1 MDINTRIKMRS
12 KARLTKGLM
21 NILFDDIERI
31 GNEVDDCD
39 VVNLKDSIQ
48 DAKGTLQCLLDT
60 IVELEYNVYLS
71 NRGTRE

>member
-1 MDINTRIKMRS
+1 MDINTRLKMRS

-31 GNEVDDCD
+31 SNEVDDFD
-39 VVNLKDSIQ
+39 LVNLKDSIQ
-48 DAKGTLQCLLDT
+48 DAKGTLQCLLDN
-60 IVELEYNVYLS
+60 IVELEYSVYLS

>member
-1 MDINTRIKMRS
+1 MDVNTRIRMRS

-31 GNEVDDCD
+31 SNEVDDFD
-39 VVNLKDSIQ
+39 IVNLKDSIQ
-48 DAKGTLQCLLDT
+48 DAKGTLQCLLDN
-60 IVELEYNVYLS
+60 IVELEYSVYLS

>member
-12 KARLTKGLM
+12 KARLVKGLM
-21 NILFDDIERI
+21 NILFDDVERI

-39 VVNLKDSIQ
+39 VVSLKDSIQ
-48 DAKGTLQCLLDT
+48 DAKGTLQCLLDN

>member
-12 KARLTKGLM
+12 KARLAKGLM

-31 GNEVDDCD
+31 SNEVDEFDI
-39 VVNLKDSIQ
+39 VNLKDSIQ
-48 DAKGTLQCLLDT
+48 DAKGTLQCLLDN
-60 IVELEYNVYLS
+60 IVELEYSVYLS

>member
-12 KARLTKGLM
+12 KARLSKGLM

-31 GNEVDDCD
+31 SNEVDDCD

-48 DAKGTLQCLLDT
+48 DAKGTLQCLLDN
-60 IVELEYNVYLS
+60 IVELEYSVYLS
-71 NRGTRE
+71 SRGTRE

>member
-12 KARLTKGLM
+12 KARLVKGLM

-31 GNEVDDCD
+31 SNEVDDCD
-39 VVNLKDSIQ
+39 VISLKDSIQ
-48 DAKGTLQCLLDT
+48 DAKGTLQCLLDN

-71 NRGTRE
+71 NRSTRE

>member
-21 NILFDDIERI
+21 NILFDDVERI
-31 GNEVDDCD
+31 SNEVDDCD

-48 DAKGTLQCLLDT
+48 DAKGTLQCLLDN
-60 IVELEYNVYLS
+60 IVELEYTVYLS
-71 NRGTRE
+71 SRGTRE

>member
-31 GNEVDDCD
+31 SNEVDDFD
-39 VVNLKDSIQ
+39 IVNLKDSIQ
-48 DAKGTLQCLLDT
+48 DAKGTLQCLLDN
-60 IVELEYNVYLS
+60 IVELEYSVYLS

>member
-12 KARLTKGLM
+12 KTRLTKGLM

-31 GNEVDDCD
+31 SNEVDDFD
-39 VVNLKDSIQ
+39 IVNLKDSIQ
-48 DAKGTLQCLLDT
+48 DAKGTLQCLLDN
-60 IVELEYNVYLS
+60 IVELEYSVYLS

>member
-31 GNEVDDCD
+31 SNE
-39 VVNLKDSIQ
+39 KDSIQ
-48 DAKGTLQCLLDT
+48 DAKGTLQCLLDN
-60 IVELEYNVYLS
+60 IVELEYSVYLS

>member
-31 GNEVDDCD
+31 SNEVDDFD
-39 VVNLKDSIQ
+39 MVNLKDSIQ
-48 DAKGTLQCLLDT
+48 DAKGTLQCLLDN
-60 IVELEYNVYLS
+60 IVELEYSVYLS

>member
-31 GNEVDDCD
+31 SNEVDDCD

-48 DAKGTLQCLLDT
+48 DAKGTLQCLLDN
-60 IVELEYNVYLS
+60 IVELEYSVYLS

>member
-1 MDINTRIKMRS
+1 MDVNTRIKMRS

-31 GNEVDDCD
+31 SNEVDDFD
-39 VVNLKDSIQ
+39 IVNLKDSIQ
-48 DAKGTLQCLLDT
+48 DAKGTLQCLLDN
-60 IVELEYNVYLS
+60 IVELEYSVYLS

>member
-21 NILFDDIERI
+21 NILFDDVERI
-31 GNEVDDCD
+31 GNEVDDCN

-48 DAKGTLQCLLDT
+48 DAKGTLQCLLDN
-60 IVELEYNVYLS
+60 IVELEYTVYLS
-71 NRGTRE
+71 SRDTRE

>member
-12 KARLTKGLM
+12 KARLTKGLI

-48 DAKGTLQCLLDT
+48 DAKGTLQCLLDN
-60 IVELEYNVYLS
+60 IVELEYTVYLS
-71 NRGTRE
+71 SRGSRE